1 MSHLLFQWCL
11 SFSELMHYIHNR
23 NTGLMYTHR
32 VFAMLNAIAL
42 QTANEDNQE
51 KINAAFGMQL

>member
-42 QTANEDNQE
+42 QIANEDNQE
-51 KINAAFGMQL
+51 K